1 MVDAPAKRSNMSGTM
16 RGSIVR
22 MPGRRGGLQT
32 ATLGQQ
38 MQRSALADSWQNLER
53 VRERNKGGK
62 QRLMLPYDH
71 TKVLMH
77 SGGVGGDVQ
86 WRKAC
91 LRGAPGRRASVQVV
105 FQQQLLETK
114 A

>member
-1 MVDAPAKRSNMSGTM
+1 MV
-16 RGSIVR
+16 
-22 MPGRRGGLQT
+22 PGMRGGLQT

-38 MQRSALADSWQNLER
+38 MERSALAGAWQNLER

-62 QRLMLPYDH
+62 QRWMLPYDH

-77 SGGVGGDVQ
+77 PGGVGGDMQ
-86 WRKAC
+86 RRKAC

-105 FQQQLLETK
+105 FQRQ
-114 A
+114 